1 MYNTFSVA
9 ASVAPIVLWHGHSP
23 GSGNVYLSAKNTFLE
38 FYTDEKKAIKR
49 SAAARSSSCES
60 RFTGGRSS
68 TTYAPT
74 TRSPSPSNRSMES
87 SDEPA
92 SQFNYFQCHDAMYDT
107 SYYSSHGDDGVHD
120 TGNHNNYGGYHMGDA
135 YNNQMPS
142 MMSEGTMLCINEQ
155 QLPWAPSYQTAPT
168 PMMLQGPAAAQGQ
181 MLMPGQDPALAG
193 PAPMVFLGQGPAQ
206 AAAPPPPPP
215 SAPAPVFPVSCAQQE
230 QEGMGMRGMAVE
242 RAVASTN
249 VTQVAPHVVKPRGK
263 PEQPVAKK
271 QSSGELN
278 LEPTDEITTLMIRGI
293 PCSFSQDALMR
304 TIDNAG
310 FKGKYDFFY
319 LPRAGSNGTN
329 LGYAFINFVD
339 ATVAD
344 QCMTTFNG
352 SPLDE
357 SRSSKVC
364 TIAHADI
371 QGLAN
376 LRQHFR
382 KTAVSRGSRGPVFL
396 KVFTGQESPQ

>member
-1 MYNTFSVA
+1 
-9 ASVAPIVLWHGHSP
+9 
-23 GSGNVYLSAKNTFLE
+23 
-38 FYTDEKKAIKR
+38 
-49 SAAARSSSCES
+49 
-60 RFTGGRSS
+60 
-68 TTYAPT
+68 
-74 TRSPSPSNRSMES
+74 
-87 SDEPA
+87 
-92 SQFNYFQCHDAMYDT
+92 
-107 SYYSSHGDDGVHD
+107 
-120 TGNHNNYGGYHMGDA
+120 
-135 YNNQMPS
+135 
-142 MMSEGTMLCINEQ
+142 
-155 QLPWAPSYQTAPT
+155 
-168 PMMLQGPAAAQGQ
+168 
-181 MLMPGQDPALAG
+181 
-193 PAPMVFLGQGPAQ
+193 
-206 AAAPPPPPP
+206 
-215 SAPAPVFPVSCAQQE
+215 
-230 QEGMGMRGMAVE
+230 MGMRGMAVE
-242 RAVASTN
+242 RAVASNN

-371 QGLAN
+371 QGLTN